1 MSHVLAITL
10 NPALDLSIGLGQLSP
25 GQLHRAEHAETVAAG
40 KGHNVAV
47 VLAGLGHTVTAA
59 GFLGSDNDGSHMRL
73 FDEAGIHDGC
83 TRVSGATRTNVKIS
97 ETDGRVTDINT
108 PGPTISTTDW
118 QRFVDTLAGQLA
130 AAPAAVV
137 IAGSLP
143 PGLGTEA
150 VAEIVAACRAQAIDV
165 WLDTSGAALA
175 AGITAGVAWAKP
187 NDDELADW
195 AGRPLDDAAT
205 RLEAARAMQAA
216 GARNLVVSA
225 GGQGLQAL
233 IGECCYT
240 LTPPRVPVVNTVC
253 AGDSLLAGLL
263 HGWLS
268 AWPDAEAL
276 RFGCA
281 LGAEAVRHVGVGQ
294 PAAADFSDLLARV
307 TLNEQEAGQPAPE
320 CRA

>member
-10 NPALDLSIGLGQLSP
+10 NPALDLSIGLRQLAP
-25 GQLHRAEHAETVAAG
+25 GGVNRAERADTVAAG

-59 GFLGSDNDGSHMRL
+59 GFLGSDNEGSHARL
-73 FDEAGIHDGC
+73 FAGAGIQDGC
-83 TRVSGATRTNVKIS
+83 TRVAGATRTNVKIG
-97 ETDGRVTDINT
+97 EADGRVTDINT
-108 PGPTISTTDW
+108 PGPVIGEADW
-118 QRFVDTLAGQLA
+118 QRFSEALAAQLA
-130 AAPAAVV
+130 AGPDAVV

-143 PGLGTEA
+143 PGLGPDA
-150 VAEIVAACRAQAIDV
+150 LAEIVALCRAQAVDV

-175 AGITAGVAWAKP
+175 AGVTAGVAWAKP

-195 AGRPLDDAAT
+195 AGRALPDASA
-205 RLEAARAMQAA
+205 RLAAARAMQAA

-233 IGECCYT
+233 IGERRYT
-240 LTPPRVPVVNTVC
+240 LAPPHVSVVNTVC

-263 HGWLS
+263 HGTLCG
-268 AWPDAEAL
+268 WPAAEAL

-307 TLNEQEAGQPAPE
+307 TLNEQGAGQPARE